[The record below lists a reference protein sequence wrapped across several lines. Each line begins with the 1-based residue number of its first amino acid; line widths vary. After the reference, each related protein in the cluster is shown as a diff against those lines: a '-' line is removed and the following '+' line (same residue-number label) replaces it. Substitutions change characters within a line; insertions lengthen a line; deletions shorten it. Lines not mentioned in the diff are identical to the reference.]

1 MPNRQK
7 GMRNSP
13 MFYDEV
19 KQSFN
24 IKLTPKT
31 LKKIQFLAL
40 TLSMSRSEVIEQ
52 FFRSDIDHL
61 SILSIEPT
69 SNLSHH
75 LETLPLERVAMKG
88 FRT

>member
-31 LKKIQFLAL
+31 LEKIKSLAL
-40 TLSMSRSEVIEQ
+40 TLNTSRSEVIEQ
-52 FFRSDIDHL
+52 LFRADIDHL
-61 SILSIEPT
+61 SILPIESK
-69 SNLSHH
+69 SNF
-75 LETLPLERVAMKG
+75 TRQ
-88 FRT
+88 